1 MYLTDRS
8 APSGADT
15 EQGRRRGPGPKVAPV
30 VLVLGTVSLITD
42 ISSEM
47 VTAVLPLYLVSTL
60 GFTPLLFGTL
70 DGVYNGAGA
79 LVQLTGGHL
88 ADRVRNHK
96 LMAGLGYGLSAL
108 CKPLLLIASSLGALG
123 TVLALDRTGKG
134 LRTAPRDAM
143 ISLSTPPENQ
153 GRAFGVHRAMD
164 TTGAML
170 GPLAAFLI
178 LSVAT
183 DGYDAVFGVSACV
196 AALGVIVLV
205 LFVPGREERARA
217 GGEGARTGGGG
228 VRAGGAGV
236 RAGGVGA
243 ASEGG
248 GAAAGGASVW
258 TDGGGARADGAG
270 GARADG
276 AGGARA
282 DGASVPTEGAGAR
295 AGGVGVPAGGAG
307 AATDRAGARAGGA
320 GAALDGG
327 GVPAGG
333 AGAATDRAGVR
344 AGGGGVPAGGAGA
357 ATDRAGARADRAG
370 AALDGVG
377 VPAGGA
383 GAAPGA
389 ASVADGKRPV
399 RVREALALLRLPRL
413 RALAGCA
420 ALLGLTTVSDAFVY
434 LLLQRRAGIGEQWFT
449 LLPLGTAVVFLLLA
463 VPVGA
468 LADRIGRR
476 TVFLTGHM
484 GLLTAYALLLWA
496 PATPALPF
504 LVLALHGTFYAATDG
519 VLPAT
524 LADIVPE
531 QLRASGLAIVGTCQA
546 LARFCCSL
554 AFGAA
559 WTVWGDGPALAGAAI
574 GLLCCA
580 AVAGKLL
587 RPAARTR

>member
-8 APSGADT
+8 TPPGADT
-15 EQGRRRGPGPKVAPV
+15 EQGRRRGPRPTVAPV
-30 VLVLGTVSLITD
+30 VLVLGAVSLITD

-47 VTAVLPLYLVSTL
+47 VTAVLPLYLVTTL
-60 GFTPLLFGTL
+60 GFSPLGFGAL
-70 DGVYNGAGA
+70 DGVYNGFSA
-79 LVQLTGGHL
+79 LVQLAGGHL

-108 CKPLLLIASSLGALG
+108 CKPLLLLAGSLGTLG
-123 TVLALDRTGKG
+123 TVLALERTGKG

-170 GPLAAFLI
+170 GPLAAFVI
-178 LSVAT
+178 LRMAV
-183 DGYDAVFGVSACV
+183 DGYDAVFGVSTCV
-196 AALGVIVLV
+196 AALGVVVLV
-205 LFVPGREERARA
+205 LFVPGRQQ
-217 GGEGARTGGGG
+217 GAQS
-228 VRAGGAGV
+228 A
-236 RAGGVGA
+236 
-243 ASEGG
+243 
-248 GAAAGGASVW
+248 
-258 TDGGGARADGAG
+258 
-270 GARADG
+270 
-276 AGGARA
+276 
-282 DGASVPTEGAGAR
+282 
-295 AGGVGVPAGGAG
+295 AG
-307 AATDRAGARAGGA
+307 AATDAGGGPTDGPGEPTGEPGGAAGERPVRVQLVRQRGPRDAA
-320 GAALDGG
+320 GAAG
-327 GVPAGG
+327 
-333 AGAATDRAGVR
+333 
-344 AGGGGVPAGGAGA
+344 
-357 ATDRAGARADRAG
+357 
-370 AALDGVG
+370 
-377 VPAGGA
+377 
-383 GAAPGA
+383 
-389 ASVADGKRPV
+389 GKRPV
-399 RVREALALLRLPRL
+399 DLREALALLRLPRL

-449 LLPLGTAVVFLLLA
+449 LLPLGTALVFLLLA

-468 LADRIGRR
+468 LSDRVGRR
-476 TVFLTGHM
+476 TVFLTGHL

-524 LADIVPE
+524 IADIVPE
-531 QLRASGLAIVGTCQA
+531 QLRATGLAIVGTSQA

-559 WTVWGDGPALAGAAI
+559 WTVWGDGPALAGSAI

-580 AVAGKLL
+580 TVAGIAL
-587 RPAARTR
+587 RPAGGTR